1 MSARDDGPSQ
11 DPDESLIDE
20 CCLLP
25 SQLLVPSMDW
35 LPVNDGVIVKLQG
48 KHPLRL
54 QFGKASSLPGG
65 GSTTPLEA
73 FTRYSD
79 LFETLKHRYRSPH
92 TPKDRLRPVCVCPRC
107 PGSQKMDNLRC
118 VHMGVCPTE
127 ESKACTR

>member
-73 FTRYSD
+73 FTRYPD
-79 LFETLKHRYRSPH
+79 LLKTRRDPYSSPKM
-92 TPKDRLRPVCVCPRC
+92 PKDILRP
-107 PGSQKMDNLRC
+107 LA
-118 VHMGVCPTE
+118 T
-127 ESKACTR
+127 T